1 MTISVVVPA
10 AGCGARAALNGN
22 KILAPVLHRP
32 LLWWTL
38 RALTAQTSFAFPDAP
53 SSTRLVEIVEVVL
66 AVRDEEREVV
76 QKIFEQTE
84 PTLPLQFARGG
95 ATRAESVRAAI
106 ETSKGD
112 FVLVHDAARPCLTTD
127 VTQRVVQ
134 AALQHGAAIAALP
147 ADDTVKRVFVEG
159 DKVTIEETL
168 NRSHIYLAQTPQM
181 FRRELLRQ
189 AFDFAAQTDWQ
200 GTDCASY
207 VEHLAHHS
215 ENRVLE
221 SIQIVRGDFCN
232 LKVTYGDDIVR
243 AEEWLR
249 RTDTVNEP
257 GA

>member
-1 MTISVVVPA
+1 MTISAVVPA

-22 KILAPVLHRP
+22 KILAPVLNRP

-38 RALTAQTSFAFPDAP
+38 RALTAQTVFDLPDAQ
-53 SSTRLVEIVEVVL
+53 SSTRLVEIVL
-66 AVRDEEREVV
+66 AVRDEEREIV
-76 QKIFEQTE
+76 QTIYDETE
-84 PTLPLQFARGG
+84 TDIPLHFARGG
-95 ATRAESVRAAI
+95 ATRADSVRAAI
-106 ETSKGD
+106 EVAKGD

-147 ADDTVKRVFVEG
+147 ADDTVKRVSLQGEEVA
-159 DKVTIEETL
+159 IEETL

-207 VEHLAHHS
+207 VEHLTHYS

-221 SIQIVRGDFCN
+221 PVRIVRGDARN
-232 LKVTYGDDIVR
+232 LKVTYGDDIAR
-243 AEEWLR
+243 AEAWLR
-249 RTDTVNEP
+249 QTKIVNEP
-257 GA
+257 EA